1 MALKELIAIDI
12 GSRNIKALHFKAV
25 KKEKT
30 LIPTLVN
37 CKMVDSNAGGGLRFA
52 LADLVK
58 ALGVRKKFTI
68 VNISGRQVLV
78 KHLDLVQAAQNIAA
92 VKAELG
98 KVSPIDIADLYFDLY
113 GVTARKLEPPGAL
126 TAEKTE
132 ERPAETQ
139 QNQQEQPPA
148 EGDAAKKAQQPQQP
162 QAPQKGH
169 PHVVVAAKSTSVEEL
184 YEMIKETGL
193 TPFAIEVD
201 AVAIMNAFEFEQT
214 VLGNLYQ
221 QKDKVTLFVDV
232 GATHT
237 LVHIST
243 SMQSKFIRE
252 VYKGGNDFT
261 DAIAKK
267 LGIKDNEAEQIK
279 VNPGDRADEVSGI
292 LGLAIEDL
300 AHEIQM
306 SVEFFESEND
316 KNVDQVL
323 LTGGA
328 SLTPGLVDSVA
339 GATRKQVGVWAPVK
353 SIPKQMK
360 PEDETVMN
368 NTAPFYSIATGLAS
382 RMMDSND

>member
-1 MALKELIAIDI
+1 MALKELVAIDI

-30 LIPTLVN
+30 FIPTLVN
-37 CKMVDSNAGGGLRFA
+37 CKMIDSNAGGSLRFA
-52 LADLVK
+52 LQDLVK
-58 ALGVRKKFTI
+58 ALRVRNKFTI

-78 KHLDLVQAAQNIAA
+78 KHLDLVQTAQNVAA

-113 GVTARKLEPPGAL
+113 AVTKRKLEPPGAL
-126 TAEKTE
+126 TAEKKE
-132 ERPAETQ
+132 EKPAEGK
-139 QNQQEQPPA
+139 QQEQPPA
-148 EGDAAKKAQQPQQP
+148 EGDAAKKTPQP
-162 QAPQKGH
+162 QAQKAH

-184 YEMIKETGL
+184 YEIIKETGL
-193 TPFAIEVD
+193 IPFSIEVD

-214 VLGNLYQ
+214 VTGNMYQ
-221 QKDKVTLFVDV
+221 QKDKVTLLIDV

-243 SMQSKFIRE
+243 SMQSRFIRE

-267 LGIKDNEAEQIK
+267 LGIKDAEAEQIK
-279 VNPGDRADEVSGI
+279 VNPGERADEVHGI

-316 KNVDQVL
+316 KNVDEIL

-328 SLTPGLVDSVA
+328 SLTPGLVESVA
-339 GATRKQVGVWAPVK
+339 GATRKQVRLWAPVK
-353 SIPKQMK
+353 SIAKQLK
-360 PEDETVMN
+360 PEDETTLN
-368 NTAPFYSIATGLAS
+368 NTAMFYTIATGLAS
-382 RMMDSND
+382 RMIDSND